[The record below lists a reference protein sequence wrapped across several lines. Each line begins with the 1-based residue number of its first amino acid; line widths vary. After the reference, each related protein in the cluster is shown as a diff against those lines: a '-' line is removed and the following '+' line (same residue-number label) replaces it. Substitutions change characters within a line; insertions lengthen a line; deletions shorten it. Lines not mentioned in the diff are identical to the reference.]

1 MDMAMF
7 TTVRAASRA
16 IGCGLLLAALAA
28 GCAQNPL
35 TGPETGTPSATGA
48 ATPSVTAIASAPTV
62 PDRQP
67 HTLVLE
73 ATGGGNV
80 TSVKY
85 TLDGKDVQRG
95 AVTLPWRESITIPN
109 DGQPHSYSLEVEFRG
124 GGKVDLVAIF
134 NGQVVARGGSAGSGN
149 STGNAAVGG
158 TVQG

>member
-1 MDMAMF
+1 MAKF
-7 TTVRAASRA
+7 TMLNAAGRA
-16 IGCGLLLAALAA
+16 IGCGLLLAALA
-28 GCAQNPL
+28 GCAQNPQP
-35 TGPETGTPSATGA
+35 GAENGTPSATPP
-48 ATPSVTAIASAPTV
+48 ATPSATASAPAV

-80 TSVKY
+80 TNVKY
-85 TLDGKDVQRG
+85 TLDGQDVQRG
-95 AVTLPWRESITIPN
+95 PVTLPWRESITIPN
-109 DGQPHSYSLEVEFRG
+109 DGQPHSYSLEVEFKG